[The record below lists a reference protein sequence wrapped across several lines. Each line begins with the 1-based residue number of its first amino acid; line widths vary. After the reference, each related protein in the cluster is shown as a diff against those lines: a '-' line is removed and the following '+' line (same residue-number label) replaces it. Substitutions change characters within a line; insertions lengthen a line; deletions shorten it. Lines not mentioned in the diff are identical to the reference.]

1 MNKREES
8 TKKWCDIFSY
18 SDGTLKWKVRPAR
31 RMKIG
36 DADGYM
42 KDYGY
47 MRVRCRGGQYY
58 VHRII
63 WEMHNGHIPK
73 GMEVDHINH
82 VRTDN
87 RIENLRLVSR
97 LENCK
102 NRKLNSNN
110 TSGFNGVSWSKSDG
124 KWLAYIY
131 INKKRIR
138 LGLFSDISKAI
149 AAREKA
155 NLSHQFHKNHGG
167 RA

>member
-36 DADGYM
+36 DAAGYM
-42 KDYGY
+42 KDDGY

-63 WEMHNGHIPK
+63 WEMHNGPIPK
-73 GMEVDHINH
+73 GMEVDHVNH

-102 NRKLNSNN
+102 NRKLNSN
-110 TSGFNGVSWSKSDG
+110 KH
-124 KWLAYIY
+124 KWI
-131 INKKRIR
+131 
-138 LGLFSDISKAI
+138 
-149 AAREKA
+149 
-155 NLSHQFHKNHGG
+155 
-167 RA
+167 

>member
-1 MNKREES
+1 M
-8 TKKWCDIFSY
+8 
-18 SDGTLKWKVRPAR
+18 
-31 RMKIG
+31 
-36 DADGYM
+36 
-42 KDYGY
+42 
-47 MRVRCRGGQYY
+47 
-58 VHRII
+58 HRII
-63 WEMHNGHIPK
+63 WEMHNGPIPD

-110 TSGFNGVSWSKSDG
+110 TSGFNGVSWSKRDG

-138 LGLFSDISKAI
+138 LGLYSDISKAI

-155 NLSHQFHKNHGG
+155 NLSHKFHKNHGG
-167 RA
+167 RP